1 MLRLSAATLVAAA
14 LLLSTSSADAFC
26 RTTTTAIPAN
36 YNPQD
41 RGCFTDGLY
50 LYWKNQ
56 CVSYSI
62 SEQASDVVPFATAT
76 TIIDAAFARWPA
88 AQCDSGN
95 GPGISVTNIGPAT
108 CTEVRYNANGPNQ
121 NLIVFR
127 DDGWPYQDAFNTLGL
142 TTVTFNAETGEI
154 FDADMEINSSQKN
167 LSTTDVVP
175 PQGYDLASVVT
186 HEAGHFLGLAHATS
200 PTATM
205 YASYKPGTTA
215 LRTLSQDDID
225 GVCTIYPSTAQRSVS
240 PQVAATG
247 VVASDACNDQPR
259 HGFTPLCEDDSTTSS
274 GGCSV
279 SAPIEEKHLPTGSF
293 AFAGVLGV
301 GVLAVRRR
309 RKQ

>member
-1 MLRLSAATLVAAA
+1 MLRLSAATSVAAA
-14 LLLSTSSADAFC
+14 LLLSASNAGAFC
-26 RTTTTAIPAN
+26 RTTTVGIPAN

-41 RGCFTDGLY
+41 RGCFEEGFY

-62 SEQASDVVPFATAT
+62 SEQASAVVPFATAT

-88 AQCDSGN
+88 VTCNTGG

-108 CTEVRYNANGPNQ
+108 CTEVRYNPNGPNQ

-127 DDGWPYQDAFNTLGL
+127 DDGWPYSDAYNTLGL

-154 FDADMEINSSQKN
+154 FDADMEINSSQRN
-167 LSTTDVVP
+167 LSTTDIVP
-175 PQGYDLASVVT
+175 PNGYDLASVVT

-215 LRTLSQDDID
+215 LRTLSQDDIN
-225 GVCTIYPSTAQRSVS
+225 GVCTIYPNTAQRSVS
-240 PQVAATG
+240 PQVSGTG
-247 VVASDACNDQPR
+247 FVSADTCNDQPR
-259 HGFTPLCEDDSTTSS
+259 HGFTALCEDNPSNSS

-279 SAPIEEKHLPTGSF
+279 SAPLEEQRVPASPLAAASL
-293 AFAGVLGV
+293 LGV
-301 GVLAVRRR
+301 GAMAARRR
-309 RKQ
+309 RRR